1 MRKFLSFLL
10 VVLIFYFG
18 LTYKDQIREYVMIN
32 FINKDLIIISVDNI
46 YAKESNTYKETN
58 DFYPDNKEDIINI
71 FYTALNGG
79 WPKVVF
85 FCTLKYKSCIDDVV
99 SLSKSNDFNKVN
111 NYVSPYNSYNRIIL
125 EYTSTGKVEISFER
139 LYSKEEI
146 IAIEKK
152 VKEVIDTYIT
162 NNMTQTEKIRA
173 IHDYIINNTIY
184 DEAAAEKVK
193 NNSVI
198 DFTAHKANG
207 ALLDGKAIC
216 GGYSDAMAT
225 FLNHLDIP
233 NYKISSTNHVWNYV
247 YVNNKWLHLDL
258 TWDDPVTNTHQNMLL
273 HSFFLVT
280 DEELMKLDTTE
291 HTYK

>member
-32 FINKDLIIISVDNI
+32 FINKDLIVISADNI
-46 YAKESNTYKETN
+46 YAKESNTYQETN
-58 DFYPDNKEDIINI
+58 DFYPDNKEEIINI

-85 FCTLKYKSCIDDVV
+85 FCTSKYKSCIDDVV
-99 SLSKSNDFNKVN
+99 TLSKGNDFNKVN
-111 NYVSPYNSYNRIIL
+111 NYVNPYNSYNKIIL

-139 LYSKEEI
+139 LYSSEEI

-152 VKEVIDTYIT
+152 VSEVIANYIRSDMST
-162 NNMTQTEKIRA
+162 TEKIRT

-184 DEAAAEKVK
+184 DEDAAQKVK

-198 DFTAHKANG
+198 DFTSHKANG
-207 ALLDGKAIC
+207 ALISGKAIC
-216 GGYSDAMAT
+216 GGYSDAMAI
-225 FLNHLDIP
+225 FLNHFGIP
-233 NYKISSTNHVWNYV
+233 NYKLSSTSHVWNYV
-247 YVNNKWLHLDL
+247 YANNSWLHLDL
-258 TWDDPVTNTHQNMLL
+258 TWDDPVTTTHQNLLL
-273 HSFFLVT
+273 HSFFLIN
-280 DEELMKLDTTE
+280 DDELMRLDTTE
-291 HTYK
+291 HNYK